1 MAVNP
6 TLYKKLNINP
16 LVDLV
21 PVVQIADV
29 PNVLVVHP
37 SLPARTM
44 DEFIAFAKT
53 KPGQLNYGSTGVGT
67 SSHLSGYMLS
77 KRAGVETTHVPYR
90 GADALNDLLAGR
102 LQFMFATIP
111 SVIQHIQAGKL
122 RAIAVS
128 SSVRSRS
135 MPDVPTV
142 AERGFPGFEAG
153 SWFGFFAPKGTP
165 DAVVASLNKAVN
177 DALPALAEQ
186 LVREGADPVGGP
198 PEQFGQFVQKEYEKW
213 RIVVRESGATA
224 E

>member
-1 MAVNP
+1 
-6 TLYKKLNINP
+6 
-16 LVDLV
+16 
-21 PVVQIADV
+21 
-29 PNVLVVHP
+29 
-37 SLPARTM
+37 
-44 DEFIAFAKT
+44 
-53 KPGQLNYGSTGVGT
+53 
-67 SSHLSGYMLS
+67 
-77 KRAGVETTHVPYR
+77 
-90 GADALNDLLAGR
+90 
-102 LQFMFATIP
+102 
-111 SVIQHIQAGKL
+111 
-122 RAIAVS
+122 
-128 SSVRSRS
+128 